1 MILFPLIKKFLI
13 KGMKILRV
21 YDKIR
26 IYIAEQNID
35 ENAVAL
41 QAGIP
46 PAVFKKMLNGQR
58 KIYSDD
64 YKAICEALDVGAET
78 FLDVKLA

>member
-1 MILFPLIKKFLI
+1 
-13 KGMKILRV
+13 MKILRV

-64 YKAICEALDVGAET
+64 YKAICVVGEET
-78 FLDVKLA
+78 FLDIKLA